1 MKKIAVWHEVPLLA
15 EGLCLLL
22 KAHFPDYRVHVV
34 ARWSDRHLGSSRSQS
49 ILLICGD
56 QPVLQGVSKLTLVRK
71 AHPTMPCVFLT
82 RLHHQALQRMVKV
95 EPWDVVFDSA
105 MAVSPLMRALGE
117 WLAQQKPGQGAE
129 PPAQPAL
136 SPLPAED
143 ASTFRMT
150 RRYQEI
156 VLLAMQGHTNARIAQ
171 VLGVSEQTVKVHSW
185 RMYQA
190 LGVKSRLQAIHKL
203 RTLGYL
209 GGLQADGLVPLP
221 DEHKPDA
228 D

>member
-22 KAHFPDYRVHVV
+22 KAHFPEYRVHVV
-34 ARWSDRHLGSSRSQS
+34 TRWSDRHLGSSRSQS

-56 QPVLQGVSKLTLVRK
+56 QPVPQGISKLTLVRK
-71 AHPTMPCVFLT
+71 AHPSMPCVFLT
-82 RLHHQALQRMVKV
+82 RLHLPTLQRMVRV

-105 MAVSPLMRALGE
+105 MAVSPLMRVLGE
-117 WLAQQKPGQGAE
+117 WLAQQKPRQVAE
-129 PPAQPAL
+129 PPAELVL
-136 SPLPAED
+136 SPPPAGD
-143 ASTFRMT
+143 VSTFRMT

-185 RMYQA
+185 RMYRA

-203 RTLGYL
+203 RNMGYL
-209 GGLQADGLVPLP
+209 GGWLADGLESLP
-221 DEHKPDA
+221 DENKPVPD
-228 D
+228 